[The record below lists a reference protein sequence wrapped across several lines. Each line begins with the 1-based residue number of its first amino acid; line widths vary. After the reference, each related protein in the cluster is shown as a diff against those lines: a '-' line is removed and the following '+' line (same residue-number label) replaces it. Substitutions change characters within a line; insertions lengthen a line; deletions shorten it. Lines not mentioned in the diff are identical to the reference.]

1 MCGKGVTLETFGE
14 LLSKYIERAGISDSE
29 LARSIGVRRQT
40 LFRWKD
46 GQIRRPRYRDD
57 VMRCA
62 NRLRLTPHE
71 RDKLLAAAGF
81 PTETDPAPA
90 AASDDRP
97 SPAPDAL
104 ASDPPAPEEANEKD
118 ARTRI
123 LPARTAWILGFVGG
137 LAIIV
142 GAVLATAMLSNSDD
156 RPQAAA
162 AVPTPAPTP
171 TTTPAPTP
179 LPTPT
184 PSTPAPTVA
193 PTLAPDEGA
202 DEDLVVIARFVN
214 YIGGNTGFNVAG
226 RIRSAI
232 EEELE
237 GGFLP
242 SVRIQ
247 TLVED
252 IRDEAEAQAVAA
264 RTNASI
270 VIWGEYDSGRA
281 QARFTVP
288 ALADSMQDS
297 QVERPIVNPSDLT
310 ATINT
315 ELPHHVRL
323 LALLTFAHLYESGED
338 AEQAREALTE
348 ALSPLPKES
357 DTLATIYFRLGYL
370 NQVHE
375 PPDLSGALHYYTLSL
390 SQGPPSASSYFNR
403 ALVHA
408 ALDDL
413 DEALS
418 DYSESLF
425 LNPRNPA
432 VLHSRGIAYLNR
444 KKPGDAVRAVDDLSK
459 AIDIDRSLL
468 DSYYARGLAYYEMG
482 EQFYE
487 DALADILHVYELRP
501 DDPESSRSVC
511 WLMTAARQVESAI
524 PYCDDA
530 VRKGAEGSRFT
541 RGAAYL
547 HLTGADAMSKAVAD
561 FNEAIRADPSD
572 VKAYMNR
579 GRAYFKLGPSHYD
592 QALNDF
598 QRILTIDPHHTGAL
612 NNLCWHLSLT
622 NRPAEGLA
630 YCDRAIAIDP
640 DYGLAFDSRGLA
652 YALQGEYEKAAMDF
666 TKFLEWARAQ
676 PGRVYEEYGPTRER
690 WLESLNAGEN
700 PFDEAELLTL
710 LNE

>member
-1 MCGKGVTLETFGE
+1 METFGE
-14 LLSKYIERAGISDSE
+14 LLSQYIERAGISDSE

-57 VMRCA
+57 VLRCA
-62 NRLRLTPHE
+62 NRLRLTPDE
-71 RDKLLAAAGF
+71 RDKLLTAAGF
-81 PTETDPAPA
+81 PPETPPA
-90 AASDDRP
+90 
-97 SPAPDAL
+97 PAPDA
-104 ASDPPAPEEANEKD
+104 PPAPVPDDAPSDAPSSEEAEETDKG
-118 ARTRI
+118 TRI
-123 LPARTAWILGFVGG
+123 RPSRKAWILGFAGG
-137 LAIIV
+137 LAIII
-142 GAVLATAMLSNSDD
+142 GAVLATAMLSNSNDGN
-156 RPQAAA
+156 QTAIVA
-162 AVPTPAPTP
+162 PTPAPTP
-171 TTTPAPTP
+171 APTTAPTP
-179 LPTPT
+179 LPTASPATTPPT
-184 PSTPAPTVA
+184 ASPTPAPEEG
-193 PTLAPDEGA
+193 PDE
-202 DEDLVVIARFVN
+202 DVVVIARFVN

-242 SVRIQ
+242 SVRIE
-247 TLVED
+247 TLDED
-252 IRDEAEAQAVAA
+252 IRDEAEAQEVAA

-288 ALADSMQDS
+288 APADSMQDS
-297 QVERPIVNPSDLT
+297 QVELPIVNPSDLT

-323 LALLTFAHLYESGED
+323 LALLIFAHLYKSGED

-375 PPDLSGALHYYTLSL
+375 PPDPSGALHYYTLAL
-390 SQGPPSASSYFNR
+390 SQGSPSPSSYFNR
-403 ALVHA
+403 ALVYS

-413 DEALS
+413 DEAIS

-425 LNPRNPA
+425 LDPRDPA
-432 VLHSRGIAYLNR
+432 VLHSRGVAYLNR

-459 AIDIDRSLL
+459 AIAIDRSLL

-482 EQFYE
+482 ERFYE

-501 DDPESSRSVC
+501 DDPESSRAVC
-511 WLMTAARQVESAI
+511 WLMTAAQQAESAI

-530 VRKGAEGSRFT
+530 VRKGAEGSRFS

-547 HLTGADAMSKAVAD
+547 HLTGADAMSKAVTD
-561 FNEAIRADPSD
+561 FNAAIRADPTD

-579 GRAYFKLGPSHYD
+579 GRAYFKLGASHYD
-592 QALNDF
+592 QAIDDF
-598 QRILTIDPHHTGAL
+598 RRILTIDADHTGAL

-622 NRPAEGLA
+622 NRPAEGLP

-640 DYGLAFDSRGLA
+640 NYGLAFDSRGLA
-652 YALQGEYEKAAMDF
+652 YALQGEYEKAALDF
-666 TKFLEWARAQ
+666 TKFLEWAGAQ
-676 PGRVYEEYGPTRER
+676 PGRVYEEYRPTRER
-690 WLESLNAGEN
+690 WLSILNAGEN
-700 PFDEAELLTL
+700 PFDEDELLTL

>member
-1 MCGKGVTLETFGE
+1 METFGE

-46 GQIRRPRYRDD
+46 GQIRRPRYRED
-57 VMRCA
+57 VLRCA
-62 NRLRLTPHE
+62 NRLRLTPDE

-81 PTETDPAPA
+81 PIEKVPSA
-90 AASDDRP
+90 AADDRP
-97 SPAPDAL
+97 SPALDAP
-104 ASDPPAPEEANEKD
+104 ASDSPAPEEANEKD
-118 ARTRI
+118 AGMRI
-123 LPARTAWILGFVGG
+123 FPARTAWILGFAGG
-137 LAIIV
+137 LVIIV

-156 RPQAAA
+156 RPQTAAT
-162 AVPTPAPTP
+162 VPTPATTPTP
-171 TTTPAPTP
+171 TPAPTP
-179 LPTPT
+179 LPTPAPPT
-184 PSTPAPTVA
+184 PPPTAMPEPAPE
-193 PTLAPDEGA
+193 EGA
-202 DEDLVVIARFVN
+202 DEDVVVIARFVN

-247 TLVED
+247 TLAED
-252 IRDEAEAQAVAA
+252 IRDEAEAQEVAA
-264 RTNASI
+264 RTKASI

-323 LALLTFAHLYESGED
+323 LALLTFAHLYKSGED

-390 SQGPPSASSYFNR
+390 SQGPTSSSSYFNR

-408 ALDDL
+408 ALDDW
-413 DEALS
+413 DEAIS
-418 DYSESLF
+418 DYSQSLF
-425 LNPRNPA
+425 LNPRDPA
-432 VLHSRGIAYLNR
+432 VLHSRGITYLNR

-459 AIDIDRSLL
+459 AIAIDQSLL
-468 DSYYARGLAYYEMG
+468 DSYYGRGLAYYEMG

-511 WLMTAARQVESAI
+511 WLMTAARQAESAI

-541 RGAAYL
+541 RGTAYL

-561 FNEAIRADPSD
+561 FNEAIRADPTD

-598 QRILTIDPHHTGAL
+598 QRILTIDPQHTGAL

-622 NRPAEGLA
+622 NRPAEGLS

-640 DYGLAFDSRGLA
+640 NYGLAFDSRGLA
-652 YALQGEYEKAAMDF
+652 YALQGEYEKAAQDF